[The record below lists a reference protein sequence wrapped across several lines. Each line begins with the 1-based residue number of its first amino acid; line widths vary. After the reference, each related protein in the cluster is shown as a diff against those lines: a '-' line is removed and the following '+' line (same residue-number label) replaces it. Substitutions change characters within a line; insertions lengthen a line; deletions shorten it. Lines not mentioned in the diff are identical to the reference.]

1 MRLQGGSPVKDWHK
15 DWGISAA
22 KQYLNRPE
30 NFSGPNPCK
39 DSLSSLT
46 AAIDPLTIEGAFNGV
61 IRMNKFHQIRKAL
74 RIDLVSAAGKAGI
87 DEMQLALFEQGMG
100 WIAIGTAFRLADVVE
115 VPIGQVFPLLK
126 DVFARAEVSEEET
139 DRESI
144 IFAPGNR
151 EILAQSGIDPDRM
164 AWYAIVQLKSGNERR
179 YFLTS
184 TECNRLRQDMLHSQT
199 AEGFLTFHSDCQN
212 VILRKSAI
220 ASIKFTNDASYAW
233 FRSHE
238 RDFVIT
244 VVSNLSPRPVTMEVT
259 PDGRPDGNG
268 PRPFAELL
276 ATARGEHLVS
286 PQEAEEQAG
295 EGCPPEM
302 PAFFSLFDEPDE
314 TIVSFDGIEVIEIPC
329 GVLMP
334 DLYED
339 DEEYAEGREGGESL
353 KTMEIMGQA

>member
-1 MRLQGGSPVKDWHK
+1 
-15 DWGISAA
+15 
-22 KQYLNRPE
+22 
-30 NFSGPNPCK
+30 
-39 DSLSSLT
+39 
-46 AAIDPLTIEGAFNGV
+46 
-61 IRMNKFHQIRKAL
+61 MNKFRQIRKAL
-74 RIDLVSAAGKAGI
+74 RIDMVSAAGRAGI
-87 DEMQLALFEQGMG
+87 DEMQLALFEHGMG
-100 WIAIGTAFRLADVVE
+100 WIAIGTAFRLAEVVE

-126 DVFARAEVSEEET
+126 DVFEKAESSEEEA

-144 IFAPGNR
+144 VFAPGNR
-151 EILAQSGIDPDRM
+151 EILTMSGIDPDRM

-184 TECNRLRQDMLHSQT
+184 TECSRLRQEMLHSQT
-199 AEGFLTFHSDCQN
+199 ADGFLTFHSDCQN
-212 VILRKSAI
+212 VILRKSSI
-220 ASIKFTNDASYAW
+220 ASIRFTNDASYAW

-259 PDGRPDGNG
+259 PDGRPDGCG

-276 ATARGEHLVS
+276 ASARGEPSVAS
-286 PQEAEEQAG
+286 ADAAGDARPQ
-295 EGCPPEM
+295 EM
-302 PAFFSLFDEPDE
+302 PAFFSLLDEPDE

-339 DEEYAEGREGGESL
+339 DEEYAEGREGSESL
-353 KTMEIMGQA
+353 KTMEMMGEA

>member
-1 MRLQGGSPVKDWHK
+1 
-15 DWGISAA
+15 
-22 KQYLNRPE
+22 
-30 NFSGPNPCK
+30 
-39 DSLSSLT
+39 
-46 AAIDPLTIEGAFNGV
+46 
-61 IRMNKFHQIRKAL
+61 MNKFRQIRKAL
-74 RIDLVSAAGKAGI
+74 RIDLVSAAGRAGI
-87 DEMQLALFEQGMG
+87 DEMQLALFEHGMG
-100 WIAIGTAFRLADVVE
+100 WIAIGTAFRLAEVVE

-126 DVFARAEVSEEET
+126 DVFEKAESSEEEA

-144 IFAPGNR
+144 VFAPGNR
-151 EILAQSGIDPDRM
+151 EILTLSGIDPDRM

-184 TECNRLRQDMLHSQT
+184 TECSRLRQEMLHSQT
-199 AEGFLTFHSDCQN
+199 ADGFLTFHSDCQN
-212 VILRKSAI
+212 VILRKSSI
-220 ASIKFTNDASYAW
+220 ASIRFTNDASYAW

-259 PDGRPDGNG
+259 PDGRPDGSG

-276 ATARGEHLVS
+276 ASARGEPSVVS
-286 PQEAEEQAG
+286 ADAAGDARPQ
-295 EGCPPEM
+295 EM
-302 PAFFSLFDEPDE
+302 PAFFSLLDEPDE

-339 DEEYAEGREGGESL
+339 NEEYAEGREGSESL
-353 KTMEIMGQA
+353 KTMEMMGEA

>member
-1 MRLQGGSPVKDWHK
+1 
-15 DWGISAA
+15 
-22 KQYLNRPE
+22 
-30 NFSGPNPCK
+30 
-39 DSLSSLT
+39 
-46 AAIDPLTIEGAFNGV
+46 
-61 IRMNKFHQIRKAL
+61 MNKFHQIRKAL
-74 RIDLVSAAGKAGI
+74 RLDLVTAAGKAGI
-87 DEMQLALFEQGMG
+87 DEMQLALFEQGLG

-115 VPIGQVFPLLK
+115 VPIGQIFPLLR
-126 DVFARAEVSEEET
+126 DVFEKAERADEET
-139 DRESI
+139 DREAI
-144 IFAPGNR
+144 ILAPENR

-184 TECNRLRQDMLHSQT
+184 TECSRIRQEMLLSQT

-220 ASIKFTNDASYAW
+220 ASVRFTNDASYAW

-244 VVSNLSPRPVTMEVT
+244 VVSNLSPRPVKMEVT
-259 PDGRPDGNG
+259 PDGRPDANG

-276 ATARGEHLVS
+276 AAARGEHPDVS
-286 PQEAEEQAG
+286 PEGLEAVGAAST
-295 EGCPPEM
+295 EM
-302 PAFFSLFDEPDE
+302 PAFFSLLDDPDE

-339 DEEYAEGREGGESL
+339 DEEYAEGREGAESL
-353 KTMEIMGQA
+353 KTMEMLGEA

>member
-1 MRLQGGSPVKDWHK
+1 
-15 DWGISAA
+15 
-22 KQYLNRPE
+22 
-30 NFSGPNPCK
+30 
-39 DSLSSLT
+39 
-46 AAIDPLTIEGAFNGV
+46 
-61 IRMNKFHQIRKAL
+61 MNKFHQIRKAL
-74 RIDLVSAAGKAGI
+74 RLDLVTAAGKAGI
-87 DEMQLALFEQGMG
+87 DEMQLALFEQGLG

-115 VPIGQVFPLLK
+115 VPIGQIFPLLR
-126 DVFARAEVSEEET
+126 DVFARAERAAEET
-139 DRESI
+139 DREAI
-144 IFAPGNR
+144 ILAPENR
-151 EILAQSGIDPDRM
+151 EILARSGIDPDRM

-184 TECNRLRQDMLHSQT
+184 TECSRIRQEMLHSQT

-220 ASIKFTNDASYAW
+220 ASVRFTNDASYAW

-244 VVSNLSPRPVTMEVT
+244 VVSNLSPRPVKMEVT
-259 PDGRPDGNG
+259 PDGRPDAKG

-276 ATARGEHLVS
+276 TAARGEHPDVS
-286 PQEAEEQAG
+286 PEGLEAVGTASA
-295 EGCPPEM
+295 EM
-302 PAFFSLFDEPDE
+302 PTFFSLLDDPDE

-339 DEEYAEGREGGESL
+339 DEEFAEGWEGAESL
-353 KTMEIMGQA
+353 KTMEILGEA